1 MFHSGV
7 SVSFAMFVQLKKLS
21 PTRQTL
27 DVSSVREY

>member
-7 SVSFAMFVQLKKLS
+7 SVSFAMFVQLKS

-27 DVSSVREY
+27 DVNSVREY